1 MLVHRSLER
10 LPTVHLAWGASHCV
24 VHRSELSADC
34 HAYRIKHKL
43 LGSTT
48 DLPLLVVHTDPPCK
62 VEFPE
67 LQFSGDGKPSFKNL
81 ALAPQA
87 GIQDIDTEADRWYPL
102 PNRA

>member
-1 MLVHRSLER
+1 
-10 LPTVHLAWGASHCV
+10 
-24 VHRSELSADC
+24 
-34 HAYRIKHKL
+34 L

-48 DLPLLVVHTDPPCK
+48 DLPLLVAHTDPPCK

-87 GIQDIDTEADRWYPL
+87 GIQDIDTEADRWYLL